1 MFFTPPHSVFLMD
14 QDFPYGLF
22 EFGSRKQYIMA
33 AAPAFDAEIHPHPEY
48 IPFVGPAGVGFLH
61 PDDIPHFIIRI
72 ILHGHH
78 LLSG

>member
-1 MFFTPPHSVFLMD
+1 MFFTPPQSVFLMD

-22 EFGSRKQYIMA
+22 EFGPGEQYVMA

-48 IPFVGPAGVGFLH
+48 IPFVGSTGVSLFH
-61 PDDIPHFIIRI
+61 PDDISHFIICVI
-72 ILHGHH
+72 FHEHH